1 MGKTKYLCSKC
12 GQKRF
17 PPTGKKCVFK
27 DSEDNNVA
35 GITVKLRSKNK
46 KGSSLMQATK
56 TPISKSDTLL
66 SDSDTSSDEEVD
78 SSVDSPSESSD
89 TDHKEAKQPMAGT
102 STSQNIQVQ
111 ILKELQ
117 RVSSRLEVVEN
128 KVADTAA
135 ATQDPKKDIQKLS
148 SFSKS
153 KHVSK
158 HCKHKKSCYSSS
170 DSSSEDSDAP
180 DLSYL
185 RSNKRIQKKV
195 DDRLVELEKNCE
207 AKGKSEKLKS
217 KRGGPL
223 MFWWKKGWR
232 GLMMLF

>member
-12 GQKRF
+12 GQKYF

-46 KGSSLMQATK
+46 KGLSLMQATK
-56 TPISKSDTLL
+56 TPISKSDTLV
-66 SDSDTSSDEEVD
+66 SDSDTSSDKEVD

-89 TDHKEAKQPMAGT
+89 TDHREAKQPMAGT
-102 STSQNIQVQ
+102 STTQNIQVQ

-128 KVADTAA
+128 KVADAAA

-170 DSSSEDSDAP
+170 ESSSEDSDAP
-180 DLSYL
+180 GAVFTKPPIFL
-185 RSNKRIQKKV
+185 RS
-195 DDRLVELEKNCE
+195 LY
-207 AKGKSEKLKS
+207 
-217 KRGGPL
+217 
-223 MFWWKKGWR
+223 
-232 GLMMLF
+232 